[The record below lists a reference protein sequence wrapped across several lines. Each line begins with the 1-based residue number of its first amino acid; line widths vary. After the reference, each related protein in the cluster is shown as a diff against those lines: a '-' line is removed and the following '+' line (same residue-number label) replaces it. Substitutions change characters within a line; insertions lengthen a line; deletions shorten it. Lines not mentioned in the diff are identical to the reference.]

1 MVVICIDRDD
11 LALYRCPRRGHG
23 RTMALFVTSP
33 ILWHILRHIL
43 AVPFYVFPCCQ
54 PPRLETVSPIT
65 WQRVLQRGHN
75 VAVSPYGSLGG
86 EGCQYTPGF
95 SDSTG
100 ILVRKR
106 ATLWL
111 KPPML

>member
-43 AVPFYVFPCCQ
+43 AVPFHVFPCCQ
-54 PPRLETVSPIT
+54 PPRLEAVSPIT

-75 VAVSPYGSLGG
+75 VAVSSCWRRGQIGSPNAPWGPSWSGLH
-86 EGCQYTPGF
+86 CHYAP
-95 SDSTG
+95 
-100 ILVRKR
+100 
-106 ATLWL
+106 
-111 KPPML
+111 